1 MDTLSAVDALSA
13 LAQASRLRI
22 FRLLV
27 KHSPAGLAAG
37 KIADDLGVRHNT
49 LSSHVAILTRAGL
62 LKAERNGRSIIYRVD
77 PKGIQSLLSYLVED
91 CCDGQ
96 PELCTPLGAT
106 QKNPSARKSPA
117 ESS

>member
-1 MDTLSAVDALSA
+1 MDTSKAVGALSA
-13 LAQASRLRI
+13 LAQDSRLQI

-37 KIADDLGVRHNT
+37 QIADDLGVRHNT

-62 LKAERNGRSIIYRVD
+62 LKSERHGRSIIYSVD
-77 PKGIQSLLSYLVED
+77 PRGIQSLLAYLVED

-96 PELCTPLGAT
+96 PELCAPVV
-106 QKNPSARKSPA
+106 SA
-117 ESS
+117 